1 MKFLHHMSV
10 SDERRRLRRAVET
23 LSRFAK
29 IVRSI
34 ERASTY
40 SGQGLDFEFALSLL
54 FDSAGLLHKDL
65 VVISKELPAVGI
77 TWQRAKVSNTSLSLL
92 KQDLRKLKRDFRY
105 GSLAVVESRRM
116 RLAINE
122 VGKLELPNGR
132 KLQIMP
138 LLLDDRGVL
147 MAVDLEGVL
156 QTDLRVKSGHLVVFG
171 AHRHGPDRLVIAVTP
186 HL

>member
-1 MKFLHHMSV
+1 MK
-10 SDERRRLRRAVET
+10 RWTTWARRA
-23 LSRFAK
+23 
-29 IVRSI
+29 I
-34 ERASTY
+34 
-40 SGQGLDFEFALSLL
+40 GLAALSLL
-54 FDSAGLLHKDL
+54 LS
-65 VVISKELPAVGI
+65 LPASSQAPARVDLEV
-77 TWQRAKVSNTSLSLL
+77 TVAQLSDHEGPIDPRGA
-92 KQDLRKLKRDFRY
+92 QIHEKLKRDFRY

-132 KLQIMP
+132 TLQIVP